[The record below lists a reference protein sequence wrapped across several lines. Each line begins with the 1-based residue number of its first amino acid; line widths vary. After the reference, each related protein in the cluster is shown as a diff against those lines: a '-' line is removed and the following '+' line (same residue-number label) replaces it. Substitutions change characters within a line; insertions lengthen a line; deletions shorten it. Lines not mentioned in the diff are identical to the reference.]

1 MSLPVDRRLSD
12 KTAERPPTEII
23 KEMEQGNVPDK
34 TEIIRDPSEAAK
46 IARKCFENCEKE
58 ILIILASQQVIE
70 RNLPLY
76 EEMIDSAIKKKIA
89 IRVLVPAKNGEV
101 ARFLEKVDWR
111 AIDEMNVGYAIY
123 DRKKMLITQY
133 SRSDDSGSLNR
144 IQANIFT
151 TNREHIAGI
160 VSVFNALWKETEL
173 REAAERSRRRAE
185 LFQDILSHDLRNH
198 LQIIGLNAEQLQ
210 EELKG
215 NRELQALIENML
227 SALERSKALLE
238 RARQLGR
245 VISEEN
251 PRLHAENLVDVLDK
265 SMELVRNA
273 NPDRQ
278 VEYTKALPRGEAAV
292 LVRADEMLVEVFT
305 NIFTNSIKYTESGKV
320 KIAVSIE
327 SPMDGTPE
335 QGYWKISVADWA
347 SGIAAEM
354 KERIFHR
361 YMGGAKGTG
370 LGLSIVQSLVVDRY
384 RGRAD
389 VKDRVPGS
397 ESEGTVVDVWLLKA

>member
-173 REAAERSRRRAE
+173 REAAERSVPAVYG
-185 LFQDILSHDLRNH
+185 SPPNH
-198 LQIIGLNAEQLQ
+198 A
-210 EELKG
+210 
-215 NRELQALIENML
+215 
-227 SALERSKALLE
+227 
-238 RARQLGR
+238 
-245 VISEEN
+245 
-251 PRLHAENLVDVLDK
+251 
-265 SMELVRNA
+265 
-273 NPDRQ
+273 
-278 VEYTKALPRGEAAV
+278 
-292 LVRADEMLVEVFT
+292 
-305 NIFTNSIKYTESGKV
+305 
-320 KIAVSIE
+320 
-327 SPMDGTPE
+327 
-335 QGYWKISVADWA
+335 
-347 SGIAAEM
+347 
-354 KERIFHR
+354 
-361 YMGGAKGTG
+361 
-370 LGLSIVQSLVVDRY
+370 
-384 RGRAD
+384 
-389 VKDRVPGS
+389 
-397 ESEGTVVDVWLLKA
+397 